1 MSLKDRIKTEARRMG
16 FDLVGV
22 TSSRPPPHFPIYMDW
37 VKKGRQAE
45 MDYLAGERALQ
56 RRENPE
62 LILPEC
68 RSILLLGMRYPDPR
82 EADEAAS
89 DDAIAA
95 GPAGRVAAYA
105 WGADYHDVIPER
117 LKALV
122 AFIEREVGGPVPNRW
137 YTDTGPIL
145 ERDFAQRA
153 GLGWI
158 GKNTCLIDPQ
168 SGSYYLLAEILLGL
182 ELAPDEPIRSDHCGT
197 CTRCLEA
204 CPTSCILPDRTL
216 EAGRC
221 ISYLTIEL
229 KGPIPEDLRPQMG
242 NWVFGCDICQ
252 EVCPWNQRFSLTSV
266 ETPLAARQEIPRP
279 NLREE
284 LSLTP
289 EAFNTKFKGSPVKRA
304 KRRGYLR
311 NVAVALGNRGSPQ
324 DVPELKKALMDETE
338 PLVRRHAAWA
348 LGRIGGESALKALTQ
363 AEAAESDPEVRKE
376 IFSALKYLER
386 G

>member
-1 MSLKDRIKTEARRMG
+1 MSLTDRIKTEARRVG

-22 TSSRPPPHFPIYMDW
+22 TSSKPPPHFPIYKEW
-37 VKKGRQAE
+37 VRKGRHAE
-45 MDYLAGERALQ
+45 MDYLAGERALH

-82 EADEAAS
+82 QADEAAS
-89 DDAIAA
+89 DDLTAA
-95 GPAGRVAAYA
+95 GPSGRVAAYA
-105 WGADYHDVIPER
+105 WGADYHDVIPEL

-122 AFIEREVGGPVPNRW
+122 AFIEREVGEPVSNRW
-137 YTDTGPIL
+137 YTDTGPVL

-182 ELAPDEPIRSDHCGT
+182 ELRPDEPIRSDHCGT

-216 EAGRC
+216 DAGRC

-229 KGPIPEDLRPQMG
+229 KGPIPEDLRPRMG

-252 EVCPWNQRFSLTSV
+252 EVCPWNQRFSFTGV

-279 NLREE
+279 NLSEE

-289 EAFNTKFKGSPVKRA
+289 EAFNIKFKGSPIKRA

-311 NVAVALGNRGSPQ
+311 NVAVALGNHGGLQ
-324 DVPELKKALMDETE
+324 DIPALKKTLMDEAE

-348 LGRIGGESALKALTQ
+348 LGQIGGESALNALTQ
-363 AEAAESDPEVRKE
+363 AEAAESDPEVGKE
-376 IFSALKYLER
+376 IYSALKYLQQ